1 MMQEPYLYV
10 GDTERGQTSD
20 SGARYT
26 GRLQVEHGL
35 QASLEICY
43 GGRHGTRKDAIRY
56 ATRYDATMSG
66 NTGLWAIRRIKQRRD
81 EDSLRGETS
90 SVDDHLILPPLCQKE
105 RGFSAAF
112 TEARYMVQNEDAS
125 RARKGKTQ

>member
-1 MMQEPYLYV
+1 
-10 GDTERGQTSD
+10 
-20 SGARYT
+20 
-26 GRLQVEHGL
+26 
-35 QASLEICY
+35 
-43 GGRHGTRKDAIRY
+43 
-56 ATRYDATMSG
+56 MSG